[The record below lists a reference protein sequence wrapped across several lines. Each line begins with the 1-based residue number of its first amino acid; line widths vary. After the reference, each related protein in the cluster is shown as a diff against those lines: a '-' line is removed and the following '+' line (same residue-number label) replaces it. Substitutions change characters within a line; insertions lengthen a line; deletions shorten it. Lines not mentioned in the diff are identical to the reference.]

1 VRDVPLGIDVSRV
14 IDVYPDFRDA
24 SLESSVEAAALG
36 RLLDAARQ
44 IPSIEGAARANTAL
58 FQSSTTQ
65 LRVAGIDSVEQLGRF
80 NFDVVSPGYFEVV
93 GTRILRGRG
102 FQVTDR
108 PGSPRVAVVSQS
120 MAQALW
126 PGREALGQCME
137 VTWEPAA
144 NIPYEP
150 CTTVV
155 GIAEDAAWQGVRD
168 EQRFVYY
175 LDVDQFPIGWARV
188 ILVRLKGAPTA
199 VEMERVRS
207 ALQRVMPGDGLVILR
222 KLQDVVHDQT
232 RSWRLGTTL
241 FVAFGGLAVV
251 VAAIG
256 LYGVI
261 AYTIAQRMH
270 ELGMRIA
277 LGARSRHILGLV
289 LGQGVAFAAAGAAA
303 GLLIAFLAARWI
315 EPLLYKQ
322 SPRDPLVFIGVF
334 TLMILVGTAASAAPA
349 LRAIKADPNRCLRAD

>member
-1 VRDVPLGIDVSRV
+1 
-14 IDVYPDFRDA
+14 
-24 SLESSVEAAALG
+24 
-36 RLLDAARQ
+36 
-44 IPSIEGAARANTAL
+44 
-58 FQSSTTQ
+58 
-65 LRVAGIDSVEQLGRF
+65 VEQLGRF
-80 NFDVVSPGYFEVV
+80 NFEVVSPEYFGVV

-102 FQVTDR
+102 FDATDV
-108 PGSPRVAVVSQS
+108 PGSARVAVISQA
-120 MAQALW
+120 MARALW
-126 PGREALGQCME
+126 PGKEALGQCME
-137 VTWEPAA
+137 VSWEPAA
-144 NIPYEP
+144 EIPFEP

-155 GIAEDAAWQGVRD
+155 GIAEDAAWNGVRD
-168 EQRFVYY
+168 DQRFVYY
-175 LDVDQFPIGWARV
+175 LSVDQFRVSWASL
-188 ILVRLKGAPTA
+188 ILVRLKGDPTA
-199 VEMERVRS
+199 SEMERVRRE
-207 ALQRVMPGDGLVILR
+207 LQRVMPGDGLVVLR
-222 KLQDVVHDQT
+222 KLQDVVNDQT

-277 LGARSRHILGLV
+277 LGARTSHILRLV

-334 TLMILVGTAASAAPA
+334 TLMLAVGAAASAAPA
-349 LRAIKADPNRCLRAD
+349 LRAINADPNRCLRAD